1 MLVGVEGENRNKLE
15 LVNCQY
21 LTLIL
26 TITVSLSVSEAL
38 NLTDNPVVLFTF
50 KRLLPL
56 YPNNQHC
63 KCEIIM
69 IQLFGRKVASMKR
82 FHLVILKDALKETPV
97 PPSEDHVRRPA
108 EHLCLSSLQ

>member
-1 MLVGVEGENRNKLE
+1 MWLEIKTDLMWVVVVVGGGGGWWWWGVGVVGVEGENRNKLE

-69 IQLFGRKVASMKR
+69 IQLFGRKTILRAC
-82 FHLVILKDALKETPV
+82 FYFYIVI
-97 PPSEDHVRRPA
+97 
-108 EHLCLSSLQ
+108 